1 MKVDAQIEENCRRT
15 ISYLQGY
22 SCPKLQLKETGKS
35 ETYGEYSSQC
45 KKNNFI
51 LNAGKMNEH
60 LFIKVTVYFPFSF
73 GKKISTTQDIACTEI
88 SYQFLTPK
96 VPLLIW
102 GEIKPPTPVLQ
113 SIHFQ
118 LQRKPCIMHQ
128 SIPSAPSPPPP
139 SPPSATAGHLLAL
152 SVPGLGWGICT
163 FWAARGPGIWQLRGE
178 HWIFDTHAVSYQNN
192 IYRFSQA

>member
-1 MKVDAQIEENCRRT
+1 MKVDAQIEINCRRT

-35 ETYGEYSSQC
+35 ETYGEYSTQC

-128 SIPSAPSPPPP
+128 SIPSAPSPSPPP
-139 SPPSATAGHLLAL
+139 LPTFGYCRAFARFVSPGGGVGHLHILGCPGAGHLAT
-152 SVPGLGWGICT
+152 PGRTLN
-163 FWAARGPGIWQLRGE
+163 FWHARGFLSE
-178 HWIFDTHAVSYQNN
+178 
-192 IYRFSQA
+192 

>member
-1 MKVDAQIEENCRRT
+1 MKVDAQIEINCRRT

-88 SYQFLTPK
+88 SDQFLTPK

-139 SPPSATAGHLLAL
+139 PHLRLL
-152 SVPGLGWGICT
+152 QGICSLCQSRGWGGA
-163 FWAARGPGIWQLRGE
+163 FANFGLPGGRAFGNSGANTEFLTRTQFPIR
-178 HWIFDTHAVSYQNN
+178 I